1 MPNGSPARKT
11 APRTDL
17 HPKGELSPGAVRS
30 QLEDILASRE
40 FIKSERLRRFLRLT
54 VKWALAGRA
63 GQLKEYVLGRDVFD
77 RGPAYDPRAD
87 SIVRVEARRLRR
99 KLRSYY
105 ETHESA
111 PILIEFPPGSYAPI
125 FRKKPVLSPASPG
138 ESFPITN
145 IAVLPFINLGPAAD
159 KDLLSEG
166 ITEAILHKL
175 ATIPDLQVVA
185 RTSVYHFQGK
195 TGDVRKIGQA
205 LCAGTVVEGSVRKA
219 GNQLRVSAM
228 AVKTTD
234 GYSLWSGTFHRKVAN
249 VFAIQ
254 DEIASAVAHSL
265 RLRLSSA
272 VPKKV
277 VNLEAYK
284 LYLKGRHHWNAGRF
298 EAAIADF
305 GRACSLFP
313 DYAPPQAGLAD
324 AYTWL
329 WLLGLARP
337 SDAVPKARRAATE
350 ALRLDS
356 QMSAAYVSLGALT
369 CWHDWSWDEGAN
381 LFRKALELEPS
392 SVLALSYYGA
402 QFVNRRRFEEATILL
417 EKALH
422 LDPLSLQTHWML
434 GWACYLERQ
443 YDKAIGWLKRGLEIS
458 EGWLLRVLLGWAYL
472 RKRKY
477 AEAIEEFQKSLA
489 EPAMNFA
496 LSGLGEAYG
505 CSGKQRQARDIL
517 DRLET
522 LSRTMY
528 VPATSWVYVY
538 TGLGDWDRAFAWL
551 EQGYREHSTGLGLL
565 SNDERYDPVRSDA
578 RFKSLLTRIG
588 LA

>member
-1 MPNGSPARKT
+1 
-11 APRTDL
+11 
-17 HPKGELSPGAVRS
+17 
-30 QLEDILASRE
+30 LEDILASGE

-54 VKWALAGRA
+54 VEWALAGRA
-63 GQLKEYVLGRDVFD
+63 GELKEYVLGRDVFD

-87 SIVRVEARRLRR
+87 SIVRVEALRLRR
-99 KLRSYY
+99 KLGSYY

-111 PILIEFPPGSYAPI
+111 SILIEFPQGSYVPV
-125 FRKKPVLSPASPG
+125 FHKKPAVSRAPSN
-138 ESFPITN
+138 ESFPTTS
-145 IAVLPFINLGPAAD
+145 IAVLPFVNLGPAAD
-159 KDLLSEG
+159 KDLLCEG

-185 RTSVYHFQGK
+185 RTSAYHFQGK
-195 TGDVRKIGQA
+195 GGDVREIGQA

-228 AVKTTD
+228 AVKTAD

-265 RLRLSSA
+265 RLRLGSSA
-272 VPKKV
+272 PKKV

-298 EAAIADF
+298 EAAITDF
-305 GRACSLFP
+305 SRACSLFP

-329 WLLGLARP
+329 WILGLARP
-337 SDAVPKARRAATE
+337 NDVVPKARRAATE

-356 QMSAAYVSLGALT
+356 QMSAAYTSLGALT
-369 CWHDWSWDEGAN
+369 CWHDWNWDEGAN

-392 SVLALSYYGA
+392 SVMALSYYGA
-402 QFVNRRRFEEATILL
+402 QFVNRRLFQEATVLL

-434 GWACYLERQ
+434 GWSCYLERQ
-443 YDKAIGWLKRGLEIS
+443 YDKAIGWLKRGLELN
-458 EGWLLRVLLGWAYL
+458 EAWLLRVLLGWAYL
-472 RKRKY
+472 RKREY
-477 AEAIEEFQKSLA
+477 AEAIEQFRKSS
-489 EPAMNFA
+489 EEQAMNFA

-505 CSGKQRQARDIL
+505 CSGKGRQARGIL
-517 DRLET
+517 ERLET
-522 LSRTMY
+522 LSRTTY
-528 VPATSWVYVY
+528 VPATSFVYVY
-538 TGLGDWDRAFAWL
+538 TSLGDWDRAFAWL
-551 EQGYREHSTGLGLL
+551 EEGYREHSTGLGLL
-565 SNDERYDPVRSDA
+565 SNDERYDPVRSDP

>member
-1 MPNGSPARKT
+1 VPNGSPARKT
-11 APRTDL
+11 APRKDGRRQ
-17 HPKGELSPGAVRS
+17 GELSAGAIRS
-30 QLEDILASRE
+30 QLKDILASGQ
-40 FIKSERLRRFLRLT
+40 FIKSERLRRFLQLT
-54 VKWALAGRA
+54 VEWALAGRA

-77 RGPAYDPRAD
+77 RGATYDPRAD

-99 KLRSYY
+99 KLGSYY

-111 PILIEFPPGSYAPI
+111 PILIEFPRGSYVPI
-125 FRKKPVLSPASPG
+125 FHKKPAVSRAPSN
-138 ESFPITN
+138 ESFPTTS
-145 IAVLPFINLGPAAD
+145 IAVLPFVNLGPDAD
-159 KDLLSEG
+159 KDLLCEG

-185 RTSVYHFQGK
+185 RTSAYHFQGK
-195 TGDVRKIGQA
+195 SGDVREIGQA

-228 AVKTTD
+228 AVKTAD

-265 RLRLSSA
+265 RLRLGSSA
-272 VPKKV
+272 PKKV

-298 EAAIADF
+298 EAAITDF
-305 GRACSLFP
+305 SRACSLFP

-329 WLLGLARP
+329 WILGLARP
-337 SDAVPKARRAATE
+337 SDVVPKARRAATE
-350 ALRLDS
+350 ARRLDS
-356 QMSAAYVSLGALT
+356 QMSAAYTSLGALT
-369 CWHDWSWDEGAN
+369 CWHDWNWDEGAN

-392 SVLALSYYGA
+392 SVMALCYYGA
-402 QFVNRRRFEEATILL
+402 QFVHRRRFQDATILL

-434 GWACYLERQ
+434 GWSCYLERQ
-443 YDKAIGWLKRGLEIS
+443 YDKAIGWLKRGLELS
-458 EGWLLRVLLGWAYL
+458 EAWLLRVLLGWAYL

-477 AEAIEEFQKSLA
+477 AEAIEEFQKSSE

-505 CSGKQRQARDIL
+505 SSGKERQARGIL
-517 DRLET
+517 ARLET
-522 LSRTMY
+522 LSRTTY
-528 VPATSWVYVY
+528 VPPTSFVHVY
-538 TGLGDWDRAFAWL
+538 TSLGDWDRAFAWL
-551 EQGYREHSTGLGLL
+551 EQGYQEHSTGLSLL
-565 SNDERYDPVRSDA
+565 SNDERYDPVRSDP